1 MSVNKVNK
9 STGGL
14 IPIAGQN
21 MYAFAPIGT
30 IVPFGGTTAP
40 QGWLICN
47 GAALS
52 RTDYADL
59 FAVIGTSFGSGN
71 GSTTFNLPTL
81 TQLKQDYTVKTQVDT
96 WTDNLEDG
104 SRSHTFIIDNDGSYY
119 FEIVLSNASVG
130 KSSNNISITIG
141 GNLVST
147 WGYVGA
153 GAHLANKTVFL
164 KKGSY
169 VITHIC
175 ETSGIAGTA
184 VVTVYSTR
192 NEPVGRYII
201 KATTEVVTDNSGK
214 VNVSKMQSGT
224 ITIPTGSVGDV
235 ISIPVSFGESFSDNN
250 YVVEL
255 FNEGT
260 AIVCNPSTKT
270 TTGFEAHV
278 RYMTDVSSS
287 YNIKYNAF
295 QAYTDT
301 TLKTVE
307 ALSPYSLNK
316 SLNMSQFNR
325 KFVTQGNSVSATMPH
340 SGRLTL
346 RLIKHGD
353 GYSLYLKN
361 QNNVMLD
368 SYDNFLGSDDHGTE
382 VQDTSIT
389 LQAWVK
395 KNDVITLESN
405 LPSNTDWADTFFL
418 QTGLLLYN
426 KDYD

>member
-9 STGGL
+9 TTGDL

-21 MYAFAPIGT
+21 MYSFAPIGT
-30 IVPFGGTTAP
+30 IVPFGGSIAP

-47 GAALS
+47 GNAIS

-71 GSTTFNLPTL
+71 GSTTFNLPDL
-81 TQLKQDYTVKTQVDT
+81 RETVPVGS
-96 WTDNLEDG
+96 G
-104 SRSHTFIIDNDGSYY
+104 SRNVGITAHDIYDIGQFKDDQFQGHWHSGKQIADSGSTNFYKPNVTLNAKAADGSYIR
-119 FEIVLSNASVG
+119 EPTTDGTNGTPRTGTTTHG
-130 KSSNNISITIG
+130 KQLGVN
-141 GNLVST
+141 
-147 WGYVGA
+147 
-153 GAHLANKTVFL
+153 
-164 KKGSY
+164 
-169 VITHIC
+169 
-175 ETSGIAGTA
+175 
-184 VVTVYSTR
+184 
-192 NEPVGRYII
+192 YII

-224 ITIPTGSVGDV
+224 ITIPTGSAGDV
-235 ISIPVSFGESFSDNN
+235 VSIPVSFGESFSNNN
-250 YVVEL
+250 YIVEL

-270 TTGFEAHV
+270 ATGFEAHV
-278 RYMTDVSSS
+278 RYMTNVSSS

-295 QAYTDT
+295 QSYTDT

-316 SLNMSQFNR
+316 SSNLGQFNR
-325 KFVTQGNSVSATMPH
+325 KFVYQGNSVSATMPH

-353 GYSLYLKN
+353 GYSLYLNN
-361 QNNVMLD
+361 QNNVLLD
-368 SYDNFLGSDDHGTE
+368 SYDNFYGDDTHATAIT
-382 VQDTSIT
+382 DTSIT

-395 KNDVITLESN
+395 KGDVITLESN
-405 LPSNTDWADTFFL
+405 LPSNTAWADSFFL